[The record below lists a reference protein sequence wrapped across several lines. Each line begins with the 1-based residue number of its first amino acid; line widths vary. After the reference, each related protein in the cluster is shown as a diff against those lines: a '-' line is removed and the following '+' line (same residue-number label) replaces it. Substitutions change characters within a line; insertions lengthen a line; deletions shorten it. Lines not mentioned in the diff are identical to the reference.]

1 MMMLNQKITI
11 LPLTFGT
18 ECVNAGSCLDIKPC
32 INEERQYDDSEVQSE
47 EKDLSPGSNTE
58 SCETQVKEAED
69 ETKVAVKMQLHSFVK
84 EEMESSDGSEADGHP
99 QVYGVQVI
107 QPLEDDGS
115 DHAQDPMV
123 EEPLKQENVYV
134 CDSVESMDVE
144 GTDVGSIHEPLSP
157 HGVETEEM
165 HEIISIEP
173 MTESEEPQSP
183 HEMKEEEMHDI
194 ISIEPVTESEGQDM
208 FYTLLVKEEL

>member
-1 MMMLNQKITI
+1 M
-11 LPLTFGT
+11 
-18 ECVNAGSCLDIKPC
+18 DIKPC

-107 QPLEDDGS
+107 QPLEDYS
-115 DHAQDPMV
+115 YNSIQDTIV
-123 EEPLKQENVYV
+123 KEPLKEENANVSDNYEGMDIGEV
-134 CDSVESMDVE
+134 VKEDPDESDMMKE
-144 GTDVGSIHEPLSP
+144 EHIH
-157 HGVETEEM
+157 VTVVEEM
-165 HEIISIEP
+165 HEFMSV
-173 MTESEEPQSP
+173 
-183 HEMKEEEMHDI
+183 
-194 ISIEPVTESEGQDM
+194 EPVSENQGQDM
-208 FYTLLVKEEL
+208 LYTLLVKEEL